1 MCICEYVIFS
11 IDTCEKCFFRFEKG
25 YKRFLFQVAPKH
37 TALIYK
43 PFLFWTFFLDIHK
56 SCLKGDSL

>member
-1 MCICEYVIFS
+1 MLFLVLILV
-11 IDTCEKCFFRFEKG
+11 KNVFFRFEKG
-25 YKRFLFQVAPKH
+25 YKRFLFQVASKH